1 MYLFVQT
8 LVNMDTRESMQLQ
21 PKVTKYKENIHNV
34 LLQLQVLYLYV
45 TII

>member
-8 LVNMDTRESMQLQ
+8 LVNMDTRESIQLQ

-34 LLQLQVLYLYV
+34 LLQFSSTVFYL